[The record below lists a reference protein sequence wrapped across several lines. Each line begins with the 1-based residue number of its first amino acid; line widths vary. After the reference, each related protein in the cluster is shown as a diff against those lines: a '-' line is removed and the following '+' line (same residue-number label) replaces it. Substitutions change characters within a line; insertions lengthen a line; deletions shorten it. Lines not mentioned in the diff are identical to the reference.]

1 MFVKA
6 LRNVFRRRGI
16 RREAVAVVTQ
26 TVVDRNDPAFSNPLK
41 PIGSHMDEARA
52 KQLAEKYRWTV
63 REDAGRGWR
72 RVVASPRPLR
82 IVEEDAVCALIDE
95 GFIVITVGG
104 GGIPVVLRSDGA
116 LEGVAAVIDKD
127 FASSLLARQIGA
139 ELFVISTAVERVALD
154 WGTERQRWIDRLTLD
169 EARSYLAEGTH
180 FAAGSMAPKIEAC
193 IEFLE
198 AGGSEAI
205 ITTPDRLEDA
215 IAGRAGTHIVA

>member
-1 MFVKA
+1 MDATKA
-6 LRNVFRRRGI
+6 AQ
-16 RREAVAVVTQ
+16 RRERDGWDVV
-26 TVVDRNDPAFSNPLK
+26 
-41 PIGSHMDEARA
+41 
-52 KQLAEKYRWTV
+52 
-63 REDAGRGWR
+63 EDAGRGWR

-104 GGIPVVLRSDGA
+104 GGIPVVVRSDGA

-139 ELFVISTAVERVALD
+139 ERFVISTAVERVALD